1 MSKVVDKTKTSAD
14 SASPAPQV
22 VVEPVPV
29 TPIAGKNKK
38 KAVKPDLTFQQP
50 TQHLVE
56 PEQTPSPK
64 KTRAKADP
72 KAKSESEPS
81 PKAKAKQSEP
91 EKESEVGALYV
102 FTNPDF
108 EAKCLYK
115 IGYVKTNDA
124 LKARLRALTCGNPDG
139 RFVQTWESVVEP
151 FQVEKDI
158 HLLHK
163 RRLNHYEK
171 EWFKIENINLA
182 IEEMSARI
190 NGRKLARQPA
200 SNNYEAESEA
210 FLYHTAQGID
220 KCLTLA
226 VDAIRNGESLNQEK
240 FSMLKVPKKEDEY
253 KKFCLEF
260 PQSNGELK
268 KFLLNRCCAKE
279 IIEVYQHQM
288 LFQNKKSAGLAYV
301 SDMIRFATFAL
312 K

>member
-1 MSKVVDKTKTSAD
+1 MSKVIDKTKVTVVKDEQIEVPRIVETPAPVIESKTKKKTKKTD
-14 SASPAPQV
+14 QVTQQLEVPEEKASPKRA
-22 VVEPVPV
+22 
-29 TPIAGKNKK
+29 
-38 KAVKPDLTFQQP
+38 KAKSD
-50 TQHLVE
+50 
-56 PEQTPSPK
+56 SPK
-64 KTRAKADP
+64 KAET
-72 KAKSESEPS
+72 EI
-81 PKAKAKQSEP
+81 
-91 EKESEVGALYV
+91 GALYI

-108 EAKCLYK
+108 EAKGLYK

-124 LKARLRALTCGNPDG
+124 LKPRLRALTCGNPDG
-139 RFVQTWESVVEP
+139 HFVQTWESVVDP

-220 KCLTLA
+220 KCLALA

-240 FSMLKVPKKEDEY
+240 FSMLKVPKSEADY

-288 LFQNKKSAGLAYV
+288 LFQNKKSAGLGYV

>member
-1 MSKVVDKTKTSAD
+1 MSKVADKT
-14 SASPAPQV
+14 PAPQV
-22 VVEPVPV
+22 VVEQAPTPV
-29 TPIAGKNKK
+29 AGASGKSKK

-50 TQHLVE
+50 AKHLVE

-64 KTRAKADP
+64 RTRTRADP
-72 KAKSESEPS
+72 KAKSEPDTS
-81 PKAKAKQSEP
+81 PKAKQSEP
-91 EKESEVGALYV
+91 EPEVGALYI

-108 EAKCLYK
+108 EGKGLYK

-139 RFVQTWESVVEP
+139 RFIQTWESVVDP

-288 LFQNKKSAGLAYV
+288 LFQNKKSAGLGYV